1 MTNII
6 IPIRYTTL
14 PHTNIP
20 PALPIVLTPIN
31 TQRTRQKNLQPI
43 AVLAWEELAVD
54 VERDGRFAAFIVR
67 CEAGD
72 AIIFLGVDVRYGE
85 GVGEKGCVSHCCG

>member
-1 MTNII
+1 M
-6 IPIRYTTL
+6 
-14 PHTNIP
+14 
-20 PALPIVLTPIN
+20 
-31 TQRTRQKNLQPI
+31 
-43 AVLAWEELAVD
+43 AWEELAVD

-85 GVGEKGCVSHCCG
+85 GVREEGCVSHCCGWWGGKGGVGGCEGLRKEGLNVVERTKS